1 MENRRLLRGSSLLLT
16 IVSVCSLFGCSHY
29 EVNTGR
35 GSIPGYY
42 IRSEMQEADRAVEA
56 ARAAGK
62 DKTCPAEFKQA
73 EDAKNNAYDVFRACH
88 TEEGAALAKQA
99 TAKVNA
105 LCPPQT
111 VIEVPV
117 AVIPAPVPLAPTDN
131 LMIVPSS
138 ITKGQTATLTWSS
151 ENATYCDI
159 QPEIGQVQSQGSMSI
174 TPADNT
180 AYTLTCGGAGG
191 TAKSAA
197 SVAVTVPPPVAAVIQ
212 QQVPAAKL
220 CSPTVINIHFDTN
233 KSEIKP
239 QYHDELKNLAD
250 FLTEFPNATGVVEG
264 HTDSVGDKTA
274 NMKLSQRRADS
285 VRTYLI
291 EKFGIGPE
299 RIKAVGYGPTKPIA
313 SNKTKEGKE
322 KNRRIE
328 SNFTCNGN

>member
-1 MENRRLLRGSSLLLT
+1 MKNCRLLRGSSLLLT
-16 IVSVCSLFGCSHY
+16 VVSAGSLFGCGHY

-35 GSIPGYY
+35 GSVPGYY

-56 ARAAGK
+56 ARASGK

-105 LCPPQT
+105 LCPPQ
-111 VIEVPV
+111 EVVVVPP
-117 AVIPAPVPLAPTDN
+117 PAPAPLAPTDN
-131 LMIVPSS
+131 LTVVPSS
-138 ITKGQTATLTWSS
+138 ITKGQSATLTWSS

-159 QPEIGQVQSQGSMSI
+159 QPGIGPVQSQGSMSI

-180 AYTLTCGGAGG
+180 SYTLTCGGAGG

-197 SVAVTVPPPVAAVIQ
+197 SVAVTVPPPVVAVVQ
-212 QQVPAAKL
+212 PQAPAAKL

-239 QYHDELKNLAD
+239 QYHDELKKLAD

-291 EKFGIGPE
+291 EKFGIAPD
-299 RIKAVGYGPTKPIA
+299 RIKAIGYGPTKPIA
-313 SNKTKEGKE
+313 SNKTKAGKE
-322 KNRRIE
+322 QNRRIE
-328 SNFTCNGN
+328 SNFNCNIK